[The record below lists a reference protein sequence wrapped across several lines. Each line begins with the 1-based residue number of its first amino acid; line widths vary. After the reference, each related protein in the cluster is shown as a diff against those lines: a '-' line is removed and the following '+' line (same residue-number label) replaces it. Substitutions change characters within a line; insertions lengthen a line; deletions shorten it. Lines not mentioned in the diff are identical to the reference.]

1 MCGTPKTDKKL
12 PDVPA
17 ISPEQAFAPSE
28 FIALEHTTH
37 AKLFENQPFI
47 WDALKQIASYLQF
60 RLKPAVLGQ
69 LMGKPFISNTV
80 FIGSGTIVEQGAVIK
95 GPAWIGEKCHI
106 RSGCYVRENV
116 IVGDGV
122 VMGNSCEFKNCI
134 LCDEAQVP
142 HFNYVGDSILGF
154 RAHLGAGVILS
165 NVKLDHREICV
176 TTDDGTIA
184 TGLTKFGAII
194 GDRTE
199 IGCNAVINPGT
210 VIGRDCIIYPATN
223 VRGVVPRAHILKLR
237 QELQIMKR
245 RDLR

>member
-1 MCGTPKTDKKL
+1 MSAL
-12 PDVPA
+12 
-17 ISPEQAFAPSE
+17 SPEEAFAPAE
-28 FIALEHTTH
+28 FIALEHTIH
-37 AKLFENQPFI
+37 AKLFENQRFI

-95 GPAWIGEKCHI
+95 GPAWIGEKCHV

-165 NVKLDHREICV
+165 NVKLDHREISV
-176 TTDDGTIA
+176 STDDGTIA

-199 IGCNAVINPGT
+199 IGCNAVVNPGT
-210 VIGRDCIIYPATN
+210 VIGRDCIIYPGAN
-223 VRGVVPRAHILKLR
+223 VRGVVPRAHIVKVR
-237 QELQIMKR
+237 QELQTMKR